1 MLAKEKKIVISQ
13 PKNNYTSTNMSDVQV
28 LTPPNSELFASISQF
43 DHELVL
49 FCNDNT
55 TGLKAIIAVH
65 NTTLGPALGGLRMW
79 NYKSDHDALFDVL
92 RLSRGMTYK
101 SAVAGL
107 NLGGGKA
114 VIIGDARTQKS
125 EALLRRFGKF
135 VNNLAGK
142 YITAE
147 DVGIGVQDIETVLN
161 ETPHVAGLADKSGDP
176 SPFTAYGTYLS
187 IKASMKKLTGSDSLV
202 GKKVMVQGTGH
213 VGLYLVEHLVK
224 EGATVLAYDI
234 YEDNL
239 KAAVATGA
247 TAVSGDVVYSSAVD
261 VYAPCALGATLN
273 PDTIPQLK
281 CAIVAGAANNQ
292 LLDEVRDGQAL
303 QDRKILYAPDFVA
316 NAGGIINVFNEVQ
329 GNYRKERSMRMTENI
344 YNTVLNVYATCDAQ
358 GILPQQAAIAVAE
371 KRIKEVGHIRL
382 FN

>member
-1 MLAKEKKIVISQ
+1 MPEVKVI
-13 PKNNYTSTNMSDVQV
+13 
-28 LTPPNSELFASISQF
+28 TPESNAEIFSSISQN

-49 FCNDNT
+49 FCNDNES
-55 TGLKAIIAVH
+55 GLKAIIAVH

-79 NYKSDHDALFDVL
+79 NYTNDAAALFDVL

-114 VIIGDARTQKS
+114 VIIGDARTQKN

-147 DVGIGVQDIETVLN
+147 DVGIGVADIEYVRM
-161 ETPHVAGLADKSGDP
+161 ETPYVAGLQDKSGDP

-187 IKASMKKLTGSDSLV
+187 IKASMKKLTGSDALE
-202 GKKVMVQGTGH
+202 GKKIMVQGTGH
-213 VGLYLVEHLVK
+213 VGLYLVGHLVK
-224 EGATVLAYDI
+224 EGAKVLAYDI
-234 YEDNL
+234 FDENL
-239 KAAVATGA
+239 AAAVKLGA
-247 TAVSGDVVYSSAVD
+247 VAVGANEVYNAAVD

-292 LLDEVRDGQAL
+292 LLDEVRDGQAVK
-303 QDRKILYAPDFVA
+303 DRGILYAPDFVA
-316 NAGGIINVFNEVQ
+316 NAGGIINVFNEVN
-329 GNYRKERSMRMTENI
+329 GPYNRERSMSMTENI
-344 YNTVLNVYATCDAQ
+344 YNTVLQVYNTVEEK
-358 GILPQQAAIAVAE
+358 GILPQQAAIALAE
-371 KRIKEVGHIRL
+371 KRIKDVGRIRL
-382 FN
+382 YN

>member
-1 MLAKEKKIVISQ
+1 MPQSTETQFDNFAMISE
-13 PKNNYTSTNMSDVQV
+13 N
-28 LTPPNSELFASISQF
+28 
-43 DHELVL
+43 DHELVM
-49 FCNDNT
+49 FCNDNA

-79 NYKSDHDALFDVL
+79 KYASDKDALFDVL

-114 VIIGDARTQKS
+114 VIIGDARSMKN

-147 DVGIGVQDIETVLN
+147 DVGIGVADIETVQM
-161 ETPHVAGLADKSGDP
+161 ETPYVAGLADKSGDP

-187 IKASMKKLTGSDSLV
+187 VKAGMKKVTGSDSLK
-202 GKKVMVQGTGH
+202 GKKIMVQGTGH

-224 EGATVLAYDI
+224 EGATVYAYDI
-234 YEDNL
+234 YTDNL
-239 KAAVATGA
+239 QKAVAMGA
-247 TAVSGDVVYSSAVD
+247 IAVNADEVYSKEVD

-281 CAIVAGAANNQ
+281 CALVAGAANNQ
-292 LLDEVRDGQAL
+292 LLDERRDGQAL
-303 QDRKILYAPDFVA
+303 KDRNILYAPDFVV
-316 NAGGIINVFNEVQ
+316 NAGGIINVFNEVNGAYNQ
-329 GNYRKERSMRMTENI
+329 NKATRMTENI
-344 YNTVLNVYATCDAQ
+344 YNTVLNVFDICDKES
-358 GILPQQAAIAVAE
+358 ILPQQAAIRLAE
-371 KRIKEVGHIRL
+371 TRIKAVGNNRL

>member
-1 MLAKEKKIVISQ
+1 MPE
-13 PKNNYTSTNMSDVQV
+13 VQV

-239 KAAVATGA
+239 KAAVAAGA
-247 TAVSGDVVYSSAVD
+247 TAVSGNVVYSSDVD

-273 PDTIPQLK
+273 PDTISQLK

>member
-1 MLAKEKKIVISQ
+1 
-13 PKNNYTSTNMSDVQV
+13 MSDFQV

-161 ETPHVAGLADKSGDP
+161 ETPYVAGLADKSGDP

-224 EGATVLAYDI
+224 DGATVLAYDI

-239 KAAVATGA
+239 KAAVAAGA

-303 QDRKILYAPDFVA
+303 QDRKILYAPDFVV

-344 YNTVLNVYATCDAQ
+344 YNTILNVYATCDAQ

>member
-1 MLAKEKKIVISQ
+1 MPEVSIVNAAELTGFDAIS
-13 PKNNYTSTNMSDVQV
+13 NNN
-28 LTPPNSELFASISQF
+28 
-43 DHELVL
+43 HELVMY
-49 FCNDNT
+49 CNDNA

-79 NYKSDHDALFDVL
+79 KYASDKDALFDVL

-114 VIIGDARTQKS
+114 VIIGDARTQKN

-147 DVGIGVQDIETVLN
+147 DVGIGVKDIEYVQN
-161 ETPHVAGLADKSGDP
+161 ETPYVAGLSDKSGDP
-176 SPFTAYGTYLS
+176 SPFTALGTYLS
-187 IKASMKKLTGSDSLV
+187 IKAGMKKITGSDSLA
-202 GKKVMVQGTGH
+202 GKKIMVQGTGH

-224 EGATVLAYDI
+224 EGAIVYGYDI
-234 YEDNL
+234 YEDTL
-239 KAAVATGA
+239 KKAVDAGAVAVNA
-247 TAVSGDVVYSSAVD
+247 SEVYSKEVD

-273 PDTIPQLK
+273 PDTIPLLK
-281 CAIVAGAANNQ
+281 CSLVAGAANNQ
-292 LLDEVRDGQAL
+292 LLDEVRDGQSL
-303 QDRKILYAPDFVA
+303 QDRGILYAPDFVA
-316 NAGGIINVFNEVQ
+316 NAGGIINVFNEVN
-329 GNYRKERSMRMTENI
+329 GPYNVNKSTRMTESI
-344 YNTVLNVYATCDAQ
+344 YDTVLSVFKMCEEQN
-358 GILPQQAAIAVAE
+358 ILPQQAAMALGE
-371 KRIKEVGHIRL
+371 KRIREVGNNRL